1 MSSWS
6 EDKSRK
12 RIETRLAEVE
22 TVDIRDYVKDTN
34 LSNIGNGVAYRVD
47 GVHVYVDIKNFLDIL
62 STTGKDG
69 TQAQKRALRFL
80 DLHFRAVHRI
90 LNAEDVVMVDFHNQR
105 LHAVVTK
112 PYGTDREEDRVYKA
126 IAVAKLI
133 SDVLEQTGDA
143 DESIPNAAV
152 RVGIDT
158 GIALAVNNGRPGFRE
173 PLFLGRPAN
182 EAAKHAAGSGTGIYL
197 TDEARAVINLPA
209 VDRPKKTSLT
219 ASQIETSQSK
229 AGLTLTVAKAVKDW
243 KEEMKGSSIN
253 DFIFTRAKP
262 PLANLDFD
270 SLSAA
275 NSRSQDVISVYAD
288 IDGFTNF
295 VSRNLDNGDNE
306 EAVVRILHVLRS
318 ELDAV
323 IKNDFGGHKVRFIGD
338 CVHGLLCEG
347 TAHTTDVELTVKTAT
362 RCSGALR
369 SAFELAL
376 EMLEG
381 ETGLDLSEIGLA
393 IGFEYGLVAVTRL
406 GMKGSLIRT
415 AIGRSVWESEE
426 RQKVCKGNQTA
437 IGQAAYDN
445 GSESVR
451 TLFSDKRIVNGLT
464 YDKAEDGLKKA
475 AVKTEGNSLLR
486 KPIAASAAAAPTG
499 FTREQTVPSKLDE
512 FG

>member
-1 MSSWS
+1 MSWNK
-6 EDKSRK
+6 EKSRK

-47 GVHVYVDIKNFLDIL
+47 GVHIYVDIKNFLDIL
-62 STTGKDG
+62 STTDKDG

-112 PYGTDREEDRVYKA
+112 PYGTDHEEDRVHKA

-143 DESIPNAAV
+143 DESIPNAIV

-197 TDEARAVINLPA
+197 TLQARAVIDLPE
-209 VDRPKKTSLT
+209 VDKPKETALT
-219 ASQIETSQSK
+219 ASQIATSQ
-229 AGLTLTVAKAVKDW
+229 AAANLTLTAAKAVKDW
-243 KEEMKGSSIN
+243 KEEMKDSSIN
-253 DFIFTRAKP
+253 DFVFTRAKP

-275 NSRSQDVISVYAD
+275 NSRSQEVISVYAD
-288 IDGFTNF
+288 IDGFTKF

-306 EAVVRILHVLRS
+306 ENVVRILHVLRS

-323 IKNDFGGHKVRFIGD
+323 IKTDFGGHKVRFIGD
-338 CVHGLLCEG
+338 CIHGLLCEG
-347 TAHTTDVELTVKTAT
+347 TAHTTDAEDTVKMAT
-362 RCSGALR
+362 RCAGALR
-369 SAFELAL
+369 SGFDLAL
-376 EMLEG
+376 VMLEA
-381 ETGLDLSEIGLA
+381 ECSIELDEIGLA
-393 IGFEYGLVAVTRL
+393 IGFEYGLVAITRL

-426 RQKVCKGNQTA
+426 RQKVCNGNQTA

-445 GSESVR
+445 GSDNVR
-451 TLFSDKRIVNGLT
+451 AMFGEKRIVNGLT
-464 YDKAEDGLKKA
+464 YDKAEDGLKKL
-475 AVKTEGNSLLR
+475 AVKTESNSLLR
-486 KPIAASAAAAPTG
+486 NPIAASAAAAPTG